1 MFRNVLAPKVEGK
14 HVSPFR
20 LLIVLALTVFSV
32 ETLIMIVLNVF
43 PIPEPFATL
52 IDACFLVT
60 LIFPLFYFLIY
71 RPLTLNVMKL
81 KLLEAARR
89 ADEASLR
96 AMLDNS
102 PYRAWLKDAEGRFL
116 AVNEPFAK
124 ACGIGSSAQVVGKSN
139 KDVWPEDLA
148 EKYSEQD
155 QSTIVLRKPKHTE
168 ERLIEQGELK
178 WLEIFST
185 PIFDSEGK
193 VLGTTGFSR
202 DITQRKWAEEQLR
215 LTAKIFES
223 SHDSIVITDNDGNI
237 ISANPAFSE
246 ITGYAIEEVV
256 GKNPRILN
264 AGKQP
269 REFYEEMWK
278 TLRQYGY
285 WNGEVWN
292 RRKDGGIYAGRLS
305 INVLRDEAG
314 NVSHYIGVTSDIT
327 EYKAAQERIR
337 NLAYFD
343 QLTGLPNRSLLR
355 DRVNQLIATAQ
366 RERQEFAVLFIDL
379 DNFKNVNDSL
389 GHHAGDLLL
398 QGVAE
403 RLSASVREMDTVSR
417 LGGDEFVVILP
428 GVGAEGAKQ
437 VARKIISQIANIYS
451 IESHNLTVTTS
462 MGISIYPVDA
472 TDMESLLKHA
482 DTALYRAKAKGKN
495 DYALFTEE
503 MKFAVYERMTLEI
516 ELRHA
521 LLNEE
526 LLLYYQP
533 QINQA
538 TGHVIG
544 MEALLRWQHGELGMI
559 PPDQF
564 IPIAEECG
572 LIIEM
577 GAWVIREACR
587 QNRQWQLS
595 GLPAIPV
602 AVNVSAKQL
611 KNAELFETVNAAL
624 RDTSLNPMYLEL
636 ELTEHAVME
645 DVELAISQ
653 MRKIEESGVKFV
665 MDDFGTGYSSLAYLK
680 QLPLVKVKIDKAF
693 VRELPLHSDDRVIA
707 NAITMLA
714 HSLHLTVVAEGVET
728 KSQVDILLGQ
738 GCDSVQGFYYSR
750 ALPPQEF
757 AAFLRAARSV

>member
-1 MFRNVLAPKVEGK
+1 MFRHVLAPKVEGRYL
-14 HVSPFR
+14 SPLR
-20 LLIVLALTVFSV
+20 LLLVLALTVFAV
-32 ETLIMIVLNVF
+32 EMSIMLVLDVF
-43 PIPEPFATL
+43 PIPEPVSTILDATT
-52 IDACFLVT
+52 LVI
-60 LIFPLFYFLIY
+60 LIFPVFYFLVF
-71 RPLTLNVMKL
+71 RPLTLNVQEL
-81 KLLEAARR
+81 ARLEKARS

-116 AVNEPFAK
+116 AVNEQFAE
-124 ACGIGSSAQVVGKSN
+124 ACGMNSPESVVGKTSR
-139 KDVWPEDLA
+139 DIWPEAMA
-148 EKYSEQD
+148 EKFCAED
-155 QSTIVLRKPKHTE
+155 QLVMESRKQKHAEEKTIEHGEEKWFETFRKPILDEH
-168 ERLIEQGELK
+168 
-178 WLEIFST
+178 
-185 PIFDSEGK
+185 GK
-193 VLGTTGFSR
+193 VLGSTGFSR
-202 DITQRKWAEEQLR
+202 DITQRKWVEEQLR

-223 SHDSIVITDNDGNI
+223 SHDAIIITDTDGNI

-246 ITGYAIEEVV
+246 ITGYSSEEVV

-264 AGKQP
+264 SGRQG
-269 REFYEEMWK
+269 REFYEEMWRI
-278 TLRQYGY
+278 LRQFGY
-285 WNGEVWN
+285 WNGDVWN

-305 INVLRDEAG
+305 INVLRDDAG

-355 DRVNQLIATAQ
+355 DRVNQLIASAQ
-366 RERQEFAVLFIDL
+366 RDKQEFAVLFIDL

-428 GVGAEGAKQ
+428 GVGIEGAQQ
-437 VARKIISQIANIYS
+437 VARKIIGQVASNYA

-462 MGISIYPVDA
+462 LGISIYPGDA

-495 DYALFTEE
+495 DYALFTVE
-503 MKFAVYERMTLEI
+503 MKSAAYERMTLEND
-516 ELRHA
+516 LRRA
-521 LLNEE
+521 WLNKE
-526 LLLYYQP
+526 LLLHYQP
-533 QINQA
+533 QINLV
-538 TGHVIG
+538 TGRIIG
-544 MEALLRWQHGELGMI
+544 MEALLRWPHWELGMI
-559 PPDQF
+559 PPEQF

-572 LIIEM
+572 LIVEL
-577 GAWVIREACR
+577 GAWVIHEACR

-611 KNAELFETVNAAL
+611 KNADLLDTVNAVL
-624 RDTSLNPMYLEL
+624 RDTRLESRYLEL
-636 ELTEHAVME
+636 ELTEHAVMD
-645 DVELAISQ
+645 DVETAITQ
-653 MRKIEESGVKFV
+653 MKMIGESGVKFV

-680 QLPLVKVKIDKAF
+680 QLPLDKVKIDRTF
-693 VRELPLHSDDRVIA
+693 VRDLPAHSDDRVIA
-707 NAITMLA
+707 NAITLLA
-714 HSLHLTVVAEGVET
+714 HTLRLTVVAEGVES
-728 KSQVDILLGQ
+728 KSQMDILLGQ
-738 GCDSVQGFYYSR
+738 GCDSVQGYYFSR
-750 ALPPQEF
+750 PLPPQEF
-757 AAFLRAARSV
+757 AAFLRAARAA